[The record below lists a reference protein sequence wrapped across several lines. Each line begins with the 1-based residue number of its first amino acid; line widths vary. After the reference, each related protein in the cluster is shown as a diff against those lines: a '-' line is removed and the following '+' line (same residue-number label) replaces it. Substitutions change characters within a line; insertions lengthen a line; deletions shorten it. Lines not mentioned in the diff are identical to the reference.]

1 MNPWGVVALAALTAT
16 ALPLE
21 AQLPRVFVRDTSVVP
36 GDPKLIW
43 LPSALP
49 HKPTLLGGMKLVYPD
64 SLRRKGI
71 TGRVLLEFVV
81 DTLGRVEPGVQVLES
96 ADTLLVAPAIEMIS
110 SARFA
115 PGRTHGRAVR
125 ALMSMGLN
133 VAPPAAGEGTR

>member
-1 MNPWGVVALAALTAT
+1 MAT

-21 AQLPRVFVRDTSVVP
+21 AQLPRVFVSDTSVVP
-36 GDPKLIW
+36 GDPNLIW
-43 LPSALP
+43 LPSALS

-81 DTLGRVEPGVQVLES
+81 DTLGRVEPDVQALES

-110 SARFA
+110 GARFA
-115 PGRTHGRAVR
+115 PGRTHGRVVR
-125 ALMSMGLN
+125 ALMRMGLN